1 MKRPDGRLAKNT
13 SRPAPKIERQVKPAE
28 PVKTARPAKPA
39 EPARAL
45 KTVKA
50 AKATKAP
57 KSAKAP
63 KPVRAAKPG
72 KASVLS
78 DAVAVRK
85 ADRAAARQR
94 RREARRFTS
103 TVRQRRWFAG
113 LTLSVVALLGSTIL
127 IATYSPLLAVQRI
140 VVSGTDRIPQSA
152 IKKALKGE
160 LNKPLPQVS
169 SDEISTLL
177 KPFRLIQS
185 FAVVSIPPHTLEV
198 RIVERQPIAIVKIGG
213 NNFLYDPAGIQLGKA
228 NNLLAYP
235 TIVIQGNPSDS
246 ENFSEAIDVLMA
258 LPTTLLPKV
267 NTIEAKTKDNVVIT
281 LRGYSSR
288 KIIWGDSSNSI
299 LKSRDLSA
307 LLANNTGNASVI
319 DVSSPT
325 APVVRQ

>member
-127 IATYSPLLAVQRI
+127 IAT
-140 VVSGTDRIPQSA
+140 
-152 IKKALKGE
+152 
-160 LNKPLPQVS
+160 
-169 SDEISTLL
+169 
-177 KPFRLIQS
+177 
-185 FAVVSIPPHTLEV
+185 
-198 RIVERQPIAIVKIGG
+198 
-213 NNFLYDPAGIQLGKA
+213 
-228 NNLLAYP
+228 
-235 TIVIQGNPSDS
+235 
-246 ENFSEAIDVLMA
+246 
-258 LPTTLLPKV
+258 
-267 NTIEAKTKDNVVIT
+267 
-281 LRGYSSR
+281 
-288 KIIWGDSSNSI
+288 
-299 LKSRDLSA
+299 
-307 LLANNTGNASVI
+307 
-319 DVSSPT
+319 
-325 APVVRQ
+325 